1 MSTTC
6 CGTMSHDD
14 DAVAAERVMAG
25 DVEAFAGIVQRNQH
39 RLVAF
44 GRRFFRNM
52 ADIEDFVQEVFLQ
65 AFRKLNTYRGESRF
79 SSWLLSIAYHLAV
92 RQMRRT
98 PDYSS
103 LEIDEVTDTRHNP
116 EQITLRCETGRIIVE
131 AMRSLPDRFATCLD
145 LFFFFGQTY
154 AEISTTTGHPVNTV
168 RSHIRR
174 AKEMLRLSLP
184 DNLSEECYG
193 MS

>member
-1 MSTTC
+1 MSQDV
-6 CGTMSHDD
+6 DD
-14 DAVAAERVMAG
+14 VAAERVMAG
-25 DVEAFAGIVQRNQH
+25 DVEAFAGIVRRNQH
-39 RLVAF
+39 RLLAF
-44 GRRFFRNM
+44 GRRFFRNL

-65 AFRKLNTYRGESRF
+65 AFRRLSTYRGEARF

-92 RQMRRT
+92 RQMGRT
-98 PDYSS
+98 PDYCSFEVD
-103 LEIDEVTDTRHNP
+103 EIVDPRDNP
-116 EQITLRCETGRIIVE
+116 EQVTLRREAGRIVVE

-154 AEISTTTGHPVNTV
+154 AEISLTTGHPVNTV

-174 AKEMLRLSLP
+174 AKEMLRLSLADDFP
-184 DNLSEECYG
+184 EECYG

>member
-1 MSTTC
+1 
-6 CGTMSHDD
+6 MSHDD
-14 DAVAAERVMAG
+14 DAAAAERVMAG

-98 PDYSS
+98 PDYIS
-103 LEIDEVTDTRHNP
+103 LEIEEVTDTRHNP
-116 EQITLRCETGRIIVE
+116 EQITLRRDAGRIVVE
-131 AMRSLPDRFATCLD
+131 AMRSLPDKFATCLD

-154 AEISTTTGHPVNTV
+154 AEISATTGHPVNTV

-174 AKEMLRLSLP
+174 AKEMLRLSLS
-184 DNLSEECYG
+184 DDLSEECYG
-193 MS
+193 LS

>member
-1 MSTTC
+1 
-6 CGTMSHDD
+6 MSHDN
-14 DAVAAERVMAG
+14 DAAAAERVMAG
-25 DVEAFAGIVQRNQH
+25 DVEAFAGIVRRNQH
-39 RLVAF
+39 RLIAF

-52 ADIEDFVQEVFLQ
+52 ADIEDIVQEVFLQ

-103 LEIDEVTDTRHNP
+103 REIDEVTDTRHNP
-116 EQITLRCETGRIIVE
+116 EQITLQRDARRIVVE
-131 AMRSLPDRFATCLD
+131 AMRSLPDKFATCLD

-154 AEISTTTGHPVNTV
+154 AEISATTGHPVNTV

-174 AKEMLRLSLP
+174 AKEMLRLSLSN
-184 DNLSEECYG
+184 DLSEECYG
-193 MS
+193 LS